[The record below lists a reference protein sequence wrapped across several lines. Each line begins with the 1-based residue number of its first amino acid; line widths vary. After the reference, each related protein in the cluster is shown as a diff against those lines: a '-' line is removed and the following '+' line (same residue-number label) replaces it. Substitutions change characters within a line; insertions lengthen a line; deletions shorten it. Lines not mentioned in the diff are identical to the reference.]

1 MKIKFYPKINEVL
14 FYESLYYPEFIVNQ
28 LNKDVWGIKND
39 IFSFGKIIIVVNS
52 DWTIDRTDIT
62 VDLTTET
69 IDKY

>member
-1 MKIKFYPKINEVL
+1 MKIKFYPKLNEVI

-28 LNKDVWGIKND
+28 LNKDVFGIKNGV
-39 IFSFGKIIIVVNS
+39 FSFGKIIIVNS